1 MAGFDI
7 VLAIDNW
14 EDALVTYRQ
23 NHRHS
28 IALNGDLLTLDPMDV
43 EREYGLHD
51 ISVTKVSHL
60 LEFPLSAGVSKRS
73 ILRKPLSMG
82 I

>member
-1 MAGFDI
+1 MMDNNYNLLSQINSEADETLAETIWGKPANDI
-7 VLAIDNW
+7 ITGIN
-14 EDALVTYRQ
+14 
-23 NHRHS
+23 NNS
-28 IALNGDLLTLDPMDV
+28 
-43 EREYGLHD
+43 
-51 ISVTKVSHL
+51 TKISHL